1 MKKTPLEILEM
12 VVVGACVVAGLVG
25 VAAYI
30 GQDPGPKWAWGM
42 MIVATAGAVILPRM
56 FNLLGARG
64 GTLERTHERMSGSE
78 EAEAVSDAVL
88 IPRELIAPIDDRR
101 ASFRLIWRG
110 SCCAAGVLLAS
121 LLAWALFAGQY
132 WGAAALVCCAVPL
145 GRVLHRPAMQQM
157 EAAFGQDGLARLAQF
172 IRDESGVRAT
182 GVELLSLLTSGS
194 VVTQS
199 AVQLHLVRRA
209 DGAELRW
216 HSLPPPSETPG
227 FWIGTWHR

>member
-1 MKKTPLEILEM
+1 MKKTPLEILEL

-25 VAAYI
+25 VSAYV
-30 GQDPGPKWAWGM
+30 GQDPGPKSALGV

-56 FNLLGARG
+56 FNLLEARG
-64 GTLERTHERMSGSE
+64 GTLERTQEGMSGSE
-78 EAEAVSDAVL
+78 AEAAVSDAVV
-88 IPRELIAPIDDRR
+88 IPRELTAPIDGRR
-101 ASFRLIWRG
+101 ASFRLIWRV
-110 SCCAAGVLLAS
+110 SCSSAGVLLAS

-145 GRVLHRPAMQQM
+145 GRVLHRPARQQM
-157 EAAFGQDGLARLAQF
+157 EAGFCRDGVARLATF
-172 IRDESGVRAT
+172 IRDESGVRAS

-209 DGAELRW
+209 DGAELTW